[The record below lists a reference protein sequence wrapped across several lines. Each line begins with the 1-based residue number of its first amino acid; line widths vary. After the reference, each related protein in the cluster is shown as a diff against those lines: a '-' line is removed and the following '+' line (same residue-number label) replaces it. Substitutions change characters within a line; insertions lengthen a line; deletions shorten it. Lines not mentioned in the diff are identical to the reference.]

1 MLTALFISFLVL
13 LILGVPIAFS
23 MAISS
28 VIALMFSSVPLSITV
43 QRMITS
49 IDSFSLMAIPFFMLA
64 GELMDS
70 GGISRRLVRFAQAL
84 VGFIRGGLGMS
95 CVVASTIFAGISGSA
110 SADTAAIGSILIP
123 SMVKAGYPKGYVA
136 SLQACAGSLGPI
148 IPPSLIMIIYGSIT
162 GLSIGKLF
170 LAGAI
175 PGILIAL
182 GLMLVNYWQ
191 AKKLGIT
198 ATGKFDWRE
207 LGQSFIEAIWALIAP
222 IIVVGGIL
230 GGVFTAT
237 EAGVIVAVYS
247 FVVGYFIYREYSLKD
262 IPRIFMKAAMTTSMV
277 MIIVAGAAI
286 FGWILANEQFPE
298 IATSWLLSLSNNP
311 DIVMLLIIA
320 FLFVV
325 GCFVETIAAAII
337 LIPVLFSIGNQF
349 AYDPIHF
356 ATVIAMCL
364 VLGGITPPVGVQLF
378 ITSAI
383 ARTTMKET
391 LRYLL
396 PFALVPWGV
405 VLLTAYFPA
414 LAKWLP
420 GLAFVK

>member
-1 MLTALFISFLVL
+1 MLTALFISFVVL

-28 VIALMFSSVPLSITV
+28 VIALMFSSVPISITV

-70 GGISRRLVRFAQAL
+70 GGISRRMVRFAQAL

-182 GLMLVNYWQ
+182 GLMVVNYWQ
-191 AKKLGIT
+191 AKKLNII
-198 ATGKFDWRE
+198 ATGKFEWRE

-222 IIVVGGIL
+222 LIVVGGIL

-247 FVVGYFIYREYSLKD
+247 FIVGYFIYREYSLKD
-262 IPRIFMKAAMTTSMV
+262 IPLIFMKAAMTTSMV

-286 FGWILANEQFPE
+286 FGWILASEQFPE

-320 FLFVV
+320 FLIVV

-383 ARTTMKET
+383 ARTTMRET